1 MEKNQEELEFVVSE
15 LKKRPSALSAIHR
28 MLDFEKRYM
37 VPVVIQ
43 FPSIEKSSDVNEVLE
58 NWKIE
63 NPEEFN
69 KIKKLWEKCGIGE
82 CTDHFV
88 IDNIKQS
95 YWGS

>member
-58 NWKIE
+58 N
-63 NPEEFN
+63 
-69 KIKKLWEKCGIGE
+69 
-82 CTDHFV
+82 
-88 IDNIKQS
+88 
-95 YWGS
+95 